1 MLIQQHN
8 LDYPEFFVK
17 LYSLFTPTLF
27 HTRYLARFLR
37 LADTFLSSTH
47 LPATLVASFLKRL
60 SRLSLA
66 SPPHGV
72 VAIISM
78 TYNLLKRHP
87 ICMQMIHR
95 PDVLPGRGD
104 PFDADEP
111 DPLKTGALQSSLW
124 ELTVRPYPCCSRF
137 TQPTTPYLFI
147 QLWVFWSC
155 AILMALV
162 NDPAL

>member
-17 LYSLFTPTLF
+17 LYALFTPTLF

-37 LADTFLSSTH
+37 LTDSFLSSTH
-47 LPATLVASFLKRL
+47 LPATLVASFIKRL
-60 SRLSLA
+60 SRLSLTA
-66 SPPHGV
+66 PPHGV
-72 VAIISM
+72 VAIIPM

-104 PFDADEP
+104 PFDADER
-111 DPLKTGALQSSLW
+111 DPLKTGALESSLW
-124 ELTVRPYPCCSRF
+124 ELAVRPPHPPVRF
-137 TQPTTPYLFI
+137 TLPPTHPHAFFI
-147 QLWVFWSC
+147 
-155 AILMALV
+155 
-162 NDPAL
+162 